1 MNEGT
6 LGSKRARNG
15 QIGTVSGEEN
25 GLVMGTRCILG
36 LKEASRLLIA

>member
-1 MNEGT
+1 MDEET

-15 QIGTVSGEEN
+15 RNGTILGEEN

-36 LKEASRLLIA
+36 FRGHHDF